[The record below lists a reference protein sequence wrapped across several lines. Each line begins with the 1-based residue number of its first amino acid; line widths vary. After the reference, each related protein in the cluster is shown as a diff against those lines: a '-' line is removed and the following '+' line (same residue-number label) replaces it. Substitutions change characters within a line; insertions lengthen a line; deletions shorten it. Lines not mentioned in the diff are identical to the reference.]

1 MERPSTARPRG
12 VCRFYPTARGC
23 REGDRC
29 KFLHGPDETLTP
41 YDKAKTCKFFAA
53 GACNHTLFNACAV
66 SFTHHATDVGYCTR
80 GASCWFRH
88 DRAEAQPASST
99 EPAVPEAE
107 EDACSVCYEKP
118 TMYGLLSTLP

>member
-53 GACNHTLFNACAV
+53 GACDMLC
-66 SFTHHATDVGYCTR
+66 STHVLCRFLIMRRT
-80 GASCWFRH
+80 
-88 DRAEAQPASST
+88 
-99 EPAVPEAE
+99 
-107 EDACSVCYEKP
+107 
-118 TMYGLLSTLP
+118 